1 MHGRGFD
8 LTFQI
13 YSQHELRRELDW
25 SQLLKL
31 FKLDQ
36 RTASDEKTE
45 LCVYLRNFHKNDMKK
60 EEKFQLNHLS
70 PQKASF
76 SCRGGSENALII
88 N

>member
-45 LCVYLRNFHKNDMKK
+45 LCVYLRNFHKNDTKK
-60 EEKFQLNHLS
+60 GRKISAEPFITTK
-70 PQKASF
+70 SF
-76 SCRGGSENALII
+76 IFVSGRL
-88 N
+88 